1 MMMLSKIMLSGV
13 LPFSHLE
20 DDEFNMV
27 IYELANGPLKFDETR
42 LFNLKFNPPA
52 REARAWMEPHS

>member
-1 MMMLSKIMLSGV
+1 MLSKIMLSGV

-27 IYELANGPLKFDETR
+27 IYELANGPVKFDETR
-42 LFNLKFNPPA
+42 LFSLKFNPSVRSA
-52 REARAWMEPHS
+52 RVDGAP